1 MAQEKSRLNPDLS
14 RRTFLKASAATA
26 ATVSVVAANPW
37 SSAMTALA
45 EEENTDR
52 ATINDEQIFSGAC
65 RGNCAGGC
73 FLNIHVRNGKVVRT
87 SAREMPNPEYNRICV
102 KGLTHVQR
110 IYSKDRLK
118 YPMKRAGERGEGK
131 WEQITWDEAINTI
144 TEKWKRYQDQ
154 YGKYAF
160 GVMWSS
166 GSYAT
171 LSGAGIGSA
180 MNRLQNANGALN
192 ITAAVDMARGQGTK
206 PALGQGT
213 FVTANEPADLKNSKT
228 IFCWGANP
236 VGAQQQSTHFFLEA
250 KEKGAKIV
258 VIDPNFNAL
267 AAKADIFVPVRPGSD
282 AALAL
287 GMMNIVVR
295 ENWVDEPF
303 LKKSSGAPFLVKE
316 SDGKFLHQSDLGITL
331 AEGQK
336 DQPIVWDALTNTY
349 GAVNAVEDPALRGT
363 YTING
368 IKVTT
373 AYELLLTRIAEYPPE
388 KAAEICNISVEQI
401 EEITKLYATNKPS
414 AIYEFFGIDHYVNGH
429 YGYFAMAVLAILTGN
444 LGKSGA
450 FCGMGEN
457 LATDWINMAG
467 TMFPNGAKPSLSV
480 PVNMLTEVL
489 ETKMYGE
496 TPIDLKGIYFTHVNQ
511 VGNGAER
518 KATLEVMKKLEFIVV
533 ADMNMNETAQYAD
546 ILLPVAH
553 WFEVDDVFVN
563 YSTHPYAI
571 LQEKAIDP
579 LYECKSDY
587 EIYKL
592 LADKLGCGDAFDMD
606 EEGYMKLWMDTDG
619 ARKLGITL
627 ENLKKEKVLRAL
639 PGDPY
644 IYAEGGV
651 FATPSGRAQ
660 IYNESPAPNN
670 NYGQTFDVTK
680 EQLPY
685 FEPPYEAWHE
695 NPLHEKYP
703 FTMIQDKGRWR
714 THSQWWDVP
723 ILKELSPEPFVRI
736 NPSDAAARNIKTG
749 DIVKL
754 YNDRGYVKI
763 KAVVDRGIQ
772 PGVLSLPKGREKH
785 EFIEG
790 HYQDLTSRVMNSVCA
805 NSAFFDVLVQVE
817 KA

>member
-1 MAQEKSRLNPDLS
+1 MEEKKSRLNPDLT
-14 RRTFLKASAATA
+14 RRNFLKASAATA
-26 ATVSVVAANPW
+26 VTVGAVATNPW
-37 SSAMTALA
+37 GKAMTALA
-45 EEENTDR
+45 ETEKVSTSTTEEKVY
-52 ATINDEQIFSGAC
+52 SGAC
-65 RGNCAGGC
+65 RGNCTGGC
-73 FLNIHVRNGKVVRT
+73 FLNIHVRDGKIVRT
-87 SAREMPNPEYNRICV
+87 SAGEMPNPEYNRICV
-102 KGLTHVQR
+102 KGLTHTHR
-110 IYSKDRLK
+110 IYNKDRLK
-118 YPMKRAGERGEGK
+118 YPMKRVGERGEGK
-131 WEQITWDEAINTI
+131 WERISWDEAIDTI
-144 TEKWKRYQDQ
+144 TEKWKGYQDK

-160 GVMWSS
+160 GVMWGS

-171 LSGAGIGSA
+171 LSGAGIGSGI
-180 MNRLQNANGALN
+180 NRLQNANGALN
-192 ITAAVDMARGQGTK
+192 VTAAVDMARGQGTR
-206 PALGQGT
+206 PAIGQGT

-236 VGAQQQSTHFFLEA
+236 VGAQQQSTHFFTEA
-250 KEKGAKIV
+250 REKGAKLV

-267 AAKADIFVPVRPGSD
+267 AAKSDIFVPVRPGSD

-295 ENWVDEPF
+295 ENWVDIEF
-303 LKKSSGAPFLVKE
+303 LKKSTGAPFLVKE
-316 SDGKFLHQSDLGITL
+316 SDGNFLRQSDLGIEIP
-331 AEGQK
+331 EGGT
-336 DQPIVWDALTNTY
+336 DEMIVWDKATNNY
-349 GAVNAVEDPALRGT
+349 GPINTVNDPELRGS

-368 IKVTT
+368 LKVTT
-373 AYELLLTRIAEYPPE
+373 AYELLLERIAEFPPE
-388 KAAEICNISVEQI
+388 RAAEITNVPVEQI

-414 AIYEFFGIDHYVNGH
+414 SIYMFFGVDHYVNGH
-429 YGYFAMAVLAILTGN
+429 YGYFAIAILAILTGN
-444 LGKSGA
+444 LGKPGA

-457 LATDWINMAG
+457 LGTDWINMVG

-489 ETKMYGE
+489 ETKMYGN
-496 TPIDLKGIYFTHVNQ
+496 TPLDLKGIYFTHVNQ
-511 VGNGAER
+511 LGNGAER

-563 YSTHPYAI
+563 YSTHPYVI

-579 LYECKSDY
+579 LYECKSDF

-592 LADKLGCGDAFDMD
+592 LADKLGCGDAFDMS
-606 EEGYMKLWMDTDG
+606 EEDYMRIWMDTDG

-627 ENLKKEKVLRAL
+627 ENLKREKILRAL

-651 FATPSGRAQ
+651 FATPTGRAQ
-660 IYNESPAPNN
+660 VYNETPAPNN
-670 NYGQTFDVTK
+670 NYDQVFDVAK
-680 EQLPY
+680 ERLPY
-685 FEPPYEAWHE
+685 FEPPREAWHE
-695 NPLHEKYP
+695 NPLYEKYP
-703 FTMIQDKGRWR
+703 FVVIQDKGRWR

-723 ILKELSPEPFVRI
+723 VLKELNPEPIVKI
-736 NPSDAAARNIKTG
+736 NPEDAAARNIKTG

-754 YNDRGYVKI
+754 YNDRGYVKV
-763 KAVVDRGIQ
+763 KAIVDGGIQ
-772 PGVLSLPKGREKH
+772 SGVLSLPKGWEKQ

-790 HYQDLTSRVMNSVCA
+790 HYQDLTSRVMNIVCA

>member
-1 MAQEKSRLNPDLS
+1 MDKEKSSLNPNLS
-14 RRTFLKASAATA
+14 RRTFLKASGATA
-26 ATVSVVAANPW
+26 VTAGVVAANPW
-37 SSAMTALA
+37 GTAMTALA
-45 EEENTDR
+45 DEEQ
-52 ATINDEQIFSGAC
+52 ASAAGNDEQIFSGAC

-73 FLNIHVRNGKVVRT
+73 FLNVHVRNGKVVRT

-131 WEQITWDEAINTI
+131 WERITWEEAINTI
-144 TEKWKRYQDQ
+144 AEKWKGYQDEF
-154 YGKYAF
+154 GKYAF
-160 GVMWSS
+160 GVMWGS

-171 LSGAGIGSA
+171 LSGVGIGSGI
-180 MNRLQNANGALN
+180 NRLQNANGALN

-316 SDGKFLHQSDLGITL
+316 SDGKFLRQSDLGIAI
-331 AEGQK
+331 AEGAK
-336 DQPIVWDALTNTY
+336 DEPIVWDSTANTY
-349 GAVNAVEDPALRGT
+349 GAVNSVSDPALRGS

-373 AYELLLTRIAEYPPE
+373 AYDLLLERIAEYPPE
-388 KAAEICNISVEQI
+388 KASEICNVPVEQI

-429 YGYFAMAVLAILTGN
+429 YGYFAMGILAVLTGN
-444 LGKSGA
+444 LGKPGA

-457 LATDWINMAG
+457 LGTDWINMLG

-480 PVNMLTEVL
+480 PVNMLTEIL
-489 ETKMYGE
+489 ETKMYGK
-496 TPIDLKGIYFTHVNQ
+496 TPIDLKGIYLTHVNQ
-511 VGNGAER
+511 LGNGAER
-518 KATLEVMKKLEFIVV
+518 KATLEVLKKLEFIVV
-533 ADMNMNETAQYAD
+533 ADMNMNETTQYAD

-563 YSTHPYAI
+563 YSTHPYVI
-571 LQEKAIDP
+571 LQEKAIEP
-579 LYECKSDY
+579 LYECKSDF

-592 LADKLGCGDAFDMD
+592 LAEKLGCSEAFNMD

-627 ENLKKEKVLRAL
+627 ENLKKEKILRAL
-639 PGDPY
+639 PGETY
-644 IYAEGGV
+644 VYAEGGV
-651 FATPSGRAQ
+651 FSTPTGRAQ
-660 IYNESPAPNN
+660 VYNEAPAPNN
-670 NYGQTFDVTK
+670 NYDQVFDVAK
-680 EQLPY
+680 ERLPH
-685 FEPPYEAWHE
+685 FEPPREAWHE

-703 FTMIQDKGRWR
+703 FSVIQDKGRWR

-723 ILKELSPEPFVRI
+723 MLRELSPEPFVKI
-736 NPSDAAARNIKTG
+736 NPVDAAARNIKNG

-754 YNDRGYVKI
+754 FNDRGYVKI
-763 KAVVDRGIQ
+763 KAFVDRGVQ

-790 HYQDLTSRVMNSVCA
+790 HYQDLTSRVMNIVCA